1 MEERLV
7 LLDSNSLANR
17 AFYALPPMI
26 TKDGLFTNAVYGYL
40 NMLIKIIS
48 EIKPTHI
55 VATFDV
61 HAPTFRKSMYDEY
74 KAQRKPMPDE
84 LRMQMPCIKELL
96 AAMNIAIVEKE
107 GYEAD
112 DVIGTLSK
120 DAKNTYIITGD
131 RDSLQLVSDNT
142 TVWLTKKGITEVVE
156 YTPERLKEDGLVPSG
171 IIDLKALMGDKSDNI
186 PGVPGVGEKTAMGLI
201 AEYGDL
207 DGVYKNL
214 DKIKGKLQE
223 KLRDNEELARLSYKL
238 ATIDTNVPLDVNIDE
253 CRLIDPFNQNSRKV
267 MERLNFKSVLQRLE
281 FTDEGG
287 ENVSS
292 DDLDGKDCESVE
304 VDNIAELKKTL
315 SVNGGEIAVY
325 VGNTIEFAFDGKR
338 NYRVKL
344 AEGFLDDGINYGEAL
359 LEIAKV
365 LGNRSV
371 KKYVYDVK
379 GLMQTMNRESR
390 PVAVENADDILIKAY
405 LVDSNINYRDIYELL
420 SAYSISDK
428 EIASSM
434 FRLDKEISLQMSES
448 LYELYKNIEL
458 PLAYLLYDMEISG
471 FAVDRDMLESLREDF
486 RRRVTELSDAIK
498 SIAGKDFNVNSPKQ
512 LGEVLFV
519 DLGLKGGKKTKSG
532 YSTNIETLSGLVD
545 KHPIV
550 PIILKYR
557 DVQKI
562 LSTYLDGMEG
572 AISKDG
578 RIRTSFRQT
587 VTATGRLSSTEPNLQ
602 NLPVRKP
609 EGRIIRKMFVSSEG
623 RKLVCAD
630 YSQIELRLMA
640 HFSGDETLIKA
651 FNDGVDI
658 HTLTASKVY
667 GVDPSIVSK
676 DMRRSAKA
684 VNFGIIYGISDF
696 GLASDLGISTREAK
710 AFIEKYFE
718 TYPKVKEYMDNI
730 VAVAKEQG
738 YVETICHRVRKI
750 PELKASNYNTRSF
763 GERVAMNTP
772 LQGSA
777 SDIIKLA
784 MLSVDKALKDGGY
797 KAKLIMQV
805 HDELIIDTPTEE
817 VAAVEKMLKDAMEN
831 VVSLKVKLV
840 ADVSHGDNWLEA
852 KE

>member
-26 TKDGLFTNAVYGYL
+26 TKDGLFTNAIYGYL
-40 NMLIKIIS
+40 NMLLKIIS

-55 VATFDV
+55 IATFDV
-61 HAPTFRKSMYDEY
+61 HAPTFRKDMYEEY

-96 AAMNIAIVEKE
+96 TAMNIAIVEKA

-112 DVIGTLSK
+112 DIIGTLAK
-120 DAKNTYIITGD
+120 DSKNTYIITGD

-142 TVWLTKKGITEVVE
+142 TVWLTKKGISEVIE
-156 YTPERLKEDGLVPSG
+156 YTPERLKEEGLVPSQ

-201 AEYGDL
+201 TEYSTI
-207 DGVYKNL
+207 DGVYDNI

-223 KLRDNEELARLSYKL
+223 KLRENAELARLSYKL
-238 ATIDTNVPLDVNIDE
+238 ATIDTSVPLDVNVDE
-253 CRLIDPFNQNSRKV
+253 CKLSDPFNEDSRKI
-267 MERLNFKSVLQRLE
+267 MEKFNFKSILQRLE
-281 FTDEGG
+281 FT
-287 ENVSS
+287 SKS
-292 DDLDGKDCESVE
+292 DDKSEDKSDEKSECIEIDS
-304 VDNIAELKKTL
+304 AEALSKTL
-315 SVNGGEIAVY
+315 RMKYDAIAVY
-325 VGNTIEFAFDGKR
+325 VGDTIEFAFDKSR

-344 AEGFLDDGINYGEAL
+344 AEGFLDDGVGYNDAL
-359 LEIAKV
+359 SLIASVLED
-365 LGNRSV
+365 GSV

-379 GLMQTMNRESR
+379 SLMQMMKRELR
-390 PVAVENADDILIKAY
+390 AIYVKNADDILIKAY
-405 LVDSNINYRDIYELL
+405 LVDSNINYRDVYELL
-420 SAYSISDK
+420 SAYGISGKDIAVSMLNIDG
-428 EIASSM
+428 EITS
-434 FRLDKEISLQMSES
+434 QMSKS
-448 LYELYKNIEL
+448 LYELYTNIEL
-458 PLAYLLYDMEISG
+458 PLAYLLYDMETIG
-471 FAVDRDMLESLREDF
+471 FKVDRDMLESLREDF
-486 RRRVTELSDAIK
+486 RRRVDELTDAIK

-532 YSTNIETLSGLVD
+532 YSTNIDVLSGLID
-545 KHPIV
+545 KHPIIS
-550 PIILKYR
+550 IILKYR

-572 AISKDG
+572 VISKDG
-578 RIRTSFRQT
+578 RIRTSFKQT

-609 EGRIIRKMFVSSEG
+609 EGRVIRKMFVASENC
-623 RKLVCAD
+623 KLVCAD

-676 DMRRSAKA
+676 DMRRNAKA

-718 TYPKVKEYMDNI
+718 TYPKVKEYMDSI
-730 VAVAKEQG
+730 VEIAKEQG
-738 YVETICHRVRKI
+738 YVETICHRIRKI

-784 MLSVDKALKDGGY
+784 MLNVDKALKDGGY

-805 HDELIIDTPTEE
+805 HDELIIDTPIEE
-817 VAAVEKMLKDAMEN
+817 TDAVEKILKEEMEN
-831 VVSLKVKLV
+831 VISLKVKLV